1 MNITPPLGIGDLLL
15 LKMKELSNDLT
26 INQINVSYQL
36 LTSYRKYPENYL
48 PLIKNF
54 IKLLFPETTICV
66 TNEIYTLE
74 YLLQYNIK
82 NTYLYDHI
90 HITIHSYNIHIFVKI
105 TFYFLLQPC
114 IPIPMYTIY
123 AL

>member
-36 LTSYRKYPENYL
+36 LTGYRKYPENYL

-54 IKLLFPETTICV
+54 IKLLFI
-66 TNEIYTLE
+66 NDGIQIISFLS
-74 YLLQYNIK
+74 YLKLNLCFGIGKIK
-82 NTYLYDHI
+82 EFNSILLLK
-90 HITIHSYNIHIFVKI
+90 KI
-105 TFYFLLQPC
+105 KYKVNFL
-114 IPIPMYTIY
+114 I
-123 AL
+123 